1 MSRRRTLTP
10 IEAIVQFCMRGPL
23 SEVEQALGIAK
34 AIVTTRQTG
43 QAMAPRV
50 RRPRVV
56 GAGAQAPALAPLPP
70 MPRPPRP
77 LVGTPDATVAP
88 PTPPAPP
95 RPRRRRGQGKPRP
108 SRARRQVHVEGATP
122 SAPVEAA
129 VDLPPLPDQGDPYE
143 EDVPLPME

>member
-1 MSRRRTLTP
+1 MSRRRTLSP
-10 IEAIVQFCMRGPL
+10 IEAIVQFCMRNPL
-23 SEVEQALGIAK
+23 AEVEQALGIAR

-50 RRPRVV
+50 RRSRVV
-56 GAGAQAPALAPLPP
+56 GAGAQAPVLSPLPP
-70 MPRPPRP
+70 MPRPMKP
-77 LVGTPDATVAP
+77 LAPLTEVAAEAP
-88 PTPPAPP
+88 PTAPTP